1 MADLIRWLNNNITS
15 FHPDEKHAAEAA
27 RHLGRI
33 ERNKLFS
40 PEIEHMRTAEGRW
53 YEAIIYEMFLD
64 IAERT
69 DEIRA
74 VALKGADAPRGLRSV
89 RLGQNG
95 FFYSRNGDITIR
107 GNGQDLAE
115 FDLVLLDKNGG
126 IAFGEVVTSP
136 SDLKEFEKEVEYKK
150 RLLGYLFGQEHV
162 PFLLVSSFDI
172 SHYSVVRR
180 LMKSK
185 DNINISTISCEQI
198 KGLVKHRGARFFPVA
213 KRHRERSK
221 VFKVT
226 EIDQK
231 VPFDY
236 EKYHDSERNKVFS
249 QISRNIAVKSD
260 NSSEE
265 TSLLVKKIL
274 YGGLY
279 PSAVKSLCRE
289 HDLLIRGEKLE
300 FNHLMDNY
308 SKVILATDLPG
319 YEPLVYLRS
328 KSKREYLKM
337 VQDKE
342 GNFKFER
349 RTPPKVGFFLWLE
362 SLPPTLGSRITH
374 QILSAFSPENG
385 NGNGKNHDLQPPEKE
400 T

>member
-1 MADLIRWLNNNITS
+1 MADLIRWLNKNLSS
-15 FHPDEKHAAEAA
+15 FRPNETFAVQATRHMSRLEK
-27 RHLGRI
+27 
-33 ERNKLFS
+33 NKLFS
-40 PEIEHMRTAEGRW
+40 PDIEHMRTAEGRW
-53 YEAIIYEMFLD
+53 FEAIIYEMFMD
-64 IAERT
+64 VAET
-69 DEIRA
+69 SDEINA
-74 VALKGADAPRGLRSV
+74 VALKGADAPRGLRNV

-115 FDLVLLDKNGG
+115 FDLILLDRENA

-150 RLLGYLFGQEHV
+150 RLLGYLFNQQKV

-180 LMKSK
+180 LMKSR
-185 DNINISTISCEQI
+185 DNINIQTMSCEQI
-198 KGLVKHRGARFFPVA
+198 KGLIRHQGNRVLTVP
-213 KRHRERSK
+213 KRQKEHTKIFR
-221 VFKVT
+221 VT

-231 VPFDY
+231 MPFDY
-236 EKYHDSERNKVFS
+236 GKYHDWERNKVFS
-249 QISRNIAVKSD
+249 QISQNIDIRNGELD
-260 NSSEE
+260 RE

-279 PSAVKSLCRE
+279 PSAIKSLCRE
-289 HDLLIRGEKLE
+289 HEIFIRGEKIE
-300 FNHLMDNY
+300 FNDLMRNF

-319 YEPLVYLRS
+319 YDPLVYLRS

-337 VQDKE
+337 VQDKD
-342 GNFKFER
+342 GNFKYER

-362 SLPPTLGSRITH
+362 SLTPTLGSQITH
-374 QILSAFSPENG
+374 QILSACSPGNG
-385 NGNGKNHDLQPPEKE
+385 NGNGCKPFQSVPDREN
-400 T
+400 

>member
-1 MADLIRWLNNNITS
+1 MAELISWLNKNISS
-15 FHPDEKHAAEAA
+15 FQPDEKFAAQAA
-27 RHLGRI
+27 RHLSRI

-64 IAERT
+64 IAEGT

-74 VALKGADAPRGLRSV
+74 VALKGADAPKGLRSV

-115 FDLVLLDKNGG
+115 FDLVLLDRNGG

-136 SDLKEFEKEVEYKK
+136 SDLKEFEKEVAYKK
-150 RLLGYLFGQEHV
+150 RLLGYLFGQQHV

-185 DNINISTISCEQI
+185 DNINIRTISCEQI
-198 KGLVKHRGARFFPVA
+198 KGLVKHRGAKFFPVT
-213 KRHRERSK
+213 KRHNDRGK
-221 VFKVT
+221 VFRVT

-231 VPFDY
+231 VAFDY

-249 QISRNIAVKSD
+249 QISGNIDIKNNAP
-260 NSSEE
+260 EG

-289 HDLLIRGEKLE
+289 RDFLIRGEKLE
-300 FNHLMDNY
+300 FNHLMDNF

-337 VQDKE
+337 VQDKD

-374 QILSAFSPENG
+374 QILSAFSPGNG
-385 NGNGKNHDLQPPEKE
+385 NGNGNNRNLQGLPEE

>member
-1 MADLIRWLNNNITS
+1 
-15 FHPDEKHAAEAA
+15 
-27 RHLGRI
+27 
-33 ERNKLFS
+33 
-40 PEIEHMRTAEGRW
+40 
-53 YEAIIYEMFLD
+53 MFLD

-74 VALKGADAPRGLRSV
+74 VALKGADAPKGLRSV

-115 FDLVLLDKNGG
+115 FDLVLLDRNGG

-150 RLLGYLFGQEHV
+150 RLLGYLFGQQHV

-198 KGLVKHRGARFFPVA
+198 KGLVKHQGARFFSVT
-213 KRHRERSK
+213 KKHREHRK
-221 VFKVT
+221 TFRVT

-249 QISRNIAVKSD
+249 QISRNID
-260 NSSEE
+260 IRNDCFSEE

-279 PSAVKSLCRE
+279 PSAIKSLCRE
-289 HDLLIRGEKLE
+289 RDFLIRGEKLE
-300 FNHLMDNY
+300 FNNLMNNF

-374 QILSAFSPENG
+374 QILSTFSPENG
-385 NGNGKNHDLQPPEKE
+385 NGNGNTHDLSGLPKE
-400 T
+400 N

>member
-1 MADLIRWLNNNITS
+1 MADLVRWLNNNLSS
-15 FHPDEKHAAEAA
+15 FRPNDTFAVQAI
-27 RHLGRI
+27 RHLSRL

-40 PEIEHMRTAEGRW
+40 PDIEHMRTAEGRW
-53 YEAIIYEMFLD
+53 FEAIIYEMFLD
-64 IAERT
+64 VAETT
-69 DEIRA
+69 DEINS
-74 VALKGADAPRGLRSV
+74 VALKGADAPRGMRSV

-115 FDLVLLDKNGG
+115 FDLILLDRNDS

-150 RLLGYLFGQEHV
+150 RLLGYLFNQQKV
-162 PFLLVSSFDI
+162 PFLLISSFDI

-185 DNINISTISCEQI
+185 ENINIQTMSCEQI
-198 KGLVKHRGARFFPVA
+198 KGLIKHRANRVLTVP
-213 KRHRERSK
+213 KRPKVHTK
-221 VFKVT
+221 VFRVT

-231 VPFDY
+231 MPFDY
-236 EKYHDSERNKVFS
+236 GKYHDWERNKVFS
-249 QISRNIAVKSD
+249 QISQNVDVRNGNTD
-260 NSSEE
+260 EE

-279 PSAVKSLCRE
+279 PSAIKSLCRE
-289 HDLLIRGEKLE
+289 HDIFIRGEKIE
-300 FNHLMDNY
+300 FNDLMRNF

-319 YEPLVYLRS
+319 YDPLVYLRS

-337 VQDKE
+337 VQDKD

-362 SLPPTLGSRITH
+362 SLTPTLGSRITH

-385 NGNGKNHDLQPPEKE
+385 NGKGSKTVHHVQKREN
-400 T
+400 

>member
-1 MADLIRWLNNNITS
+1 MAELIRWLNNNISS
-15 FHPDEKHAAEAA
+15 FQPDEMLAVQAAKH
-27 RHLGRI
+27 LSRI

-53 YEAIIYEMFLD
+53 YEAIIYEMFLN
-64 IAERT
+64 IAETT
-69 DEIRA
+69 DEIRS
-74 VALKGADAPRGLRSV
+74 VALKGADAPKGLRSV

-115 FDLVLLDKNGG
+115 FDFVLLDKNGS

-136 SDLKEFEKEVEYKK
+136 SDLKEFEREIEYKK
-150 RLLGYLFGQEHV
+150 RLLGYLFRQEHV

-185 DNINISTISCEQI
+185 DNINVTTISCEQI
-198 KGLVKHRGARFFPVA
+198 KGLIKHHGTRFLSVP
-213 KRHRERSK
+213 KKHHEHKK
-221 VFKVT
+221 VFRVT

-236 EKYHDSERNKVFS
+236 GKYHDCERNKVFS
-249 QISRNIAVKSD
+249 QISKNIDIKNG
-260 NSSEE
+260 NSHGE

-289 HDLLIRGEKLE
+289 HDLLIRGEKIE
-300 FNHLMDNY
+300 FDNLMKNY

-328 KSKREYLKM
+328 KTRREYLKM

-362 SLPPTLGSRITH
+362 SLSPTLGSRITH
-374 QILSAFSPENG
+374 QILSAFSPGNG
-385 NGNGKNHDLQPPEKE
+385 NGNGKETVIQGQEKE